1 MVCSVIN
8 VSLRRIFR
16 LNLFIVGLLVFLM
29 CSGGPVYAESDNTLT
44 LEQAIDT
51 AITSHPQIRAAQ
63 ARLGVSQAEIL
74 TAGARLNP
82 SLMSDNGIAEKT
94 YRLGIE
100 QTIELGGK
108 RRRRVAVAQAQRE
121 VVLAEINTVILDIR
135 ANVRRTYTQLFNLQE
150 RQRTAQEIYT
160 IADRLLD
167 VANKR
172 EYAGDISH
180 LDVLQAQIASV
191 NARNDVQTLSYEV
204 LQARTRLNALLNR
217 PVATPVN
224 TVPPTPFPQT
234 IPGAPFVQGLPLQGG
249 IIQGVAKLEELIQE
263 ALARRPEVQ
272 RNLRSL
278 EVTQRQLA
286 LAKANRI
293 PNFSLAAGPDYVA
306 EPGQKEFNVFV
317 VGNLEIPLFNRQQGP
332 IAEAM
337 ARRIQLEQEQAALKN
352 QITTE
357 VSTAYIAFVANQ
369 ERIKRYEVEILPK
382 AQEVV
387 EKSQRSFEEGKSSI
401 LIPLNAQQA
410 YRSVQ
415 LGYVQALLDF
425 QNAISDLER
434 AVGTGL

>member
-1 MVCSVIN
+1 MKV
-8 VSLRRIFR
+8 
-16 LNLFIVGLLVFLM
+16 FIVGLLIVL
-29 CSGGPVYAESDNTLT
+29 CSGVLPVYAEPDNTLT

-82 SLMSDNGIAEKT
+82 SLSSDNGIAEKT

-121 VVLAEINTVILDIR
+121 VVLAEINTFILDIR

-160 IADRLLD
+160 IADRLLE

-172 EYAGDISH
+172 ESAGAISH

-204 LQARTRLNALLNR
+204 LQTRTRLNALLNR
-217 PVATPVN
+217 PVTTPVN

-234 IPGAPFVQGLPLQGG
+234 VPGAPSAQGLPLQGD
-249 IIQGVAKLEELIQE
+249 ILQGSAKLEELIQE
-263 ALARRPEVQ
+263 ALDHRPELQ

-293 PNFSLAAGPDYVA
+293 PNLSLTAGPDYVA

-337 ARRIQLEQEQAALKN
+337 AKRIQLEQEQAALKN

-369 ERIKRYEVEILPK
+369 ERIKRYEVEILPQ

-410 YRSVQ
+410 YRSAQ